1 MKEAFMKKLFMVILL
16 VFLLCFTF
24 GCQQGEEVAEETKEE
39 ATSGAVN
46 VDGFEL
52 TYSIEGTGIPCMVVG
67 SRIFWPRTFSRE
79 LRKHLKLIFVDSRF
93 FTPITKKIELSTFS
107 MDTVVDDIEQVR
119 KTLGLEKMAVLGHSA
134 MGIPALEYGKKYPE
148 HTSHVIMIGTPPN
161 WNEEYQKLVNEFWES
176 DASDERKAIYKRNM
190 EELTEEKLNK
200 VTPFRQWALQYIASS
215 SWYWY
220 DPNYDCSWLWE
231 GLDGNMDIINH
242 FFGVLL
248 SKYDSSQ
255 NLDQLTAPVFLAL
268 GRYDYAV
275 PYNSWDDVKE
285 KFKNLSY
292 NVFEKSGHY
301 PMLEE
306 QELFDKKFLDWIEN
320 Q

>member
-1 MKEAFMKKLFMVILL
+1 MKKLFMVLPL

-24 GCQQGEEVAEETKEE
+24 SCQQGEEVSTEETKEE
-39 ATSGAVN
+39 VTSGTVN
-46 VDGFEL
+46 VDDFEF

-67 SRIFWPRTFSRE
+67 SHIFWPQTFSSE

-93 FTPITKKIELSTFS
+93 FTPIDKKIELSTFS
-107 MDTVVDDIEQVR
+107 MEIVIDDIEQVR
-119 KTLGLEKMAVLGHSA
+119 NTLDLEKMAVLGHSA
-134 MGIPALEYGKKYPE
+134 MGLFALEYGKKYPE

-200 VTPFRQWALQYIASS
+200 VPPFRQWALQYIASS
-215 SWYWY
+215 PWYWY

-231 GLDGNMDIINH
+231 GLDGNMNIINH
-242 FFGVLL
+242 FFDVLL
-248 SKYDSSQ
+248 SEYDSLQ
-255 NLDQLTAPVFLAL
+255 DLGQLKAPVFLAL

-275 PYNSWDDVKE
+275 PYHSWDNVKD
-285 KFKNLSY
+285 KFNNLSY

-306 QELFDKKFLDWIEN
+306 WELFDKKLIDWIKSH
-320 Q
+320 

>member
-1 MKEAFMKKLFMVILL
+1 MKRLMIIPLVILL
-16 VFLLCFTF
+16 CLTF
-24 GCQQGEEVAEETKEE
+24 GCQKGEEVAEETKEE
-39 ATSGAVN
+39 VTSGSVT

-52 TYSIEGTGIPCMVVG
+52 AFSIEGTGIPCMVVG
-67 SRIFWPRTFSRE
+67 SHIFWPRTFSEE
-79 LRKHLKLIFVDSRF
+79 LRNHLKLIFVDSRF
-93 FTPITKKIELSTFS
+93 FSPIDKQIELSTFS
-107 MDTVVDDIEQVR
+107 MDIVVDDIEHFR
-119 KTLGLEKMAVLGHSA
+119 KTLNLEKMAVLGHSA
-134 MGIPALEYGKKYPE
+134 MGIPALEYGKKYPD

-176 DASDERKAIYKRNM
+176 DASVERKSIYKRKM
-190 EELTEEKLNK
+190 DELTEEILNK
-200 VTPFRQWALQYIASS
+200 MTPFRQWALRYIASS
-215 SWYWY
+215 PWYWY

-242 FFGVLL
+242 FFAVLL

-255 NLDQLTAPVFLAL
+255 NLDLLTAPIFLAL

-275 PYNSWDDVKE
+275 PYSSWDDEKE

-306 QELFDKKFLDWIEN
+306 QELFDKKLIDWIKGR
-320 Q
+320 